1 MSGKKSDEEEILE
14 GSEGEEDSEDLD
26 QDDRRRHPRVKAKL
40 HMVYEDGRTSFKT
53 RVVDISLGGV
63 FLEMEKPPEAGTEIR
78 LTPVLPDQPHGK
90 PATQIKGRVVR
101 VVEYDLEDFPRTKGG
116 IGVEFSD
123 VSDREQSLL
132 SNIFREGLRELR
144 EDEEEEVEEDEAA
157 LTGEWEQL
165 KDEGKAGGP
174 ADGGS

>member
-1 MSGKKSDEEEILE
+1 MTEKDSTEDKPRDEAEPEKEEAN
-14 GSEGEEDSEDLD
+14 GDDS
-26 QDDRRRHPRVKAKL
+26 DRRRHPRVKAKL

-78 LTPVLPDQPHGK
+78 LTPVLPDRGPNES
-90 PATQIKGRVVR
+90 ATQLTGRVVR
-101 VVEYDLEDFPRTKGG
+101 VVEYDLENFPRPRTG

-123 VSDREQSLL
+123 ISDGEQSLL

-144 EDEEEEVEEDEAA
+144 EDEVDEDDSSR
-157 LTGEWEQL
+157 TGEWQQL
-165 KDEGKAGGP
+165 SEEELEKAP
-174 ADGGS
+174 PDGES

>member
-1 MSGKKSDEEEILE
+1 MTDKDPKEPEP
-14 GSEGEEDSEDLD
+14 SEDAEPVEEDGAPDDS
-26 QDDRRRHPRVKAKL
+26 DRRKHPRVKAKL

-78 LTPVLPDQPHGK
+78 LTPVLPDQAPDK
-90 PATQIKGRVVR
+90 PATQLRGRVVR
-101 VVEYDLEDFPRTKGG
+101 VVEYDLENFPRPRTG

-123 VSDREQSLL
+123 VSDGEQSLL

-144 EDEEEEVEEDEAA
+144 EDEVEDEDESSR
-157 LTGEWEQL
+157 TGEWRQL
-165 KDEGKAGGP
+165 SDEEIEEGPPGGK
-174 ADGGS
+174 S

>member
-1 MSGKKSDEEEILE
+1 MTEKEPKEPEPSDETVPV
-14 GSEGEEDSEDLD
+14 EEDGARDDS
-26 QDDRRRHPRVKAKL
+26 DRRKHPRVKAKL

-78 LTPVLPDQPHGK
+78 LTPVLPDQGPDK
-90 PATQIKGRVVR
+90 PATQLKGRVVR
-101 VVEYDLEDFPRTKGG
+101 VVEYDLENFPRPRTG

-123 VSDREQSLL
+123 ISEGEQSLL

-144 EDEEEEVEEDEAA
+144 EDEVVEEDESSS
-157 LTGEWEQL
+157 TGEWRQISGEEL
-165 KDEGKAGGP
+165 EEGPAGGK
-174 ADGGS
+174 S

>member
-1 MSGKKSDEEEILE
+1 MADKDRKEEEPRDE
-14 GSEGEEDSEDLD
+14 TEPVDEDENGEDE
-26 QDDRRRHPRVKAKL
+26 DRRKHPRVKAKL

-78 LTPVLPDQPHGK
+78 LTPVLPDQGPDK
-90 PATQIKGRVVR
+90 PATQLKGRVVR
-101 VVEYDLEDFPRTKGG
+101 VVEYDLENFPRPKTG

-123 VSDREQSLL
+123 VSDGEQSVL

-144 EDEEEEVEEDEAA
+144 EDEVEDDDESSR
-157 LTGEWEQL
+157 TGEWQQISEEEL
-165 KDEGKAGGP
+165 EKGP
-174 ADGGS
+174 PDGTS